1 MYYLEHVP
9 WRTTM
14 PSCPRCGYE
23 MDDDPGPVCD
33 ECGPPP
39 DPKRRTDFTD
49 WLLGDDWREQMVR
62 Y

>member
-1 MYYLEHVP
+1 
-9 WRTTM
+9 M